1 MAPERLLSDRP
12 DNVSVEWPS
21 SPVLEGSYVRLSCK
35 GSANPQVDR
44 YAWYRSRLNPGTDQG
59 PSEGPLGFS
68 RSINVLVSAD
78 AQYFCEVGNLYGAKN
93 TSLTQMVVNYL
104 GVKGTLCLFSLSILR
119 NGMRQNYSQGLT
131 NSTRMGDLTSCK
143 KVSTFGGCAQL
154 CASNRLLMHAVI
166 WSLSLH
172 Q

>member
-35 GSANPQVDR
+35 GSANPPADR

-68 RSINVLVSAD
+68 RSINVSVSAD
-78 AQYFCEVGNLYGAKN
+78 AQYFCEVGNPYGAKN
-93 TSLTQMVVNYL
+93 SSLTQM
-104 GVKGTLCLFSLSILR
+104 GQAVKGTLCLFSLSILR

>member
-35 GSANPQVDR
+35 GSANPTVDL

-68 RSINVLVSAD
+68 RSINVSVSAD

-93 TSLTQMVVNYL
+93 TSLTQMVVHCESTTMSHARL
-104 GVKGTLCLFSLSILR
+104 
-119 NGMRQNYSQGLT
+119 QNVSSYWVP
-131 NSTRMGDLTSCK
+131 ST
-143 KVSTFGGCAQL
+143 
-154 CASNRLLMHAVI
+154 
-166 WSLSLH
+166 
-172 Q
+172 